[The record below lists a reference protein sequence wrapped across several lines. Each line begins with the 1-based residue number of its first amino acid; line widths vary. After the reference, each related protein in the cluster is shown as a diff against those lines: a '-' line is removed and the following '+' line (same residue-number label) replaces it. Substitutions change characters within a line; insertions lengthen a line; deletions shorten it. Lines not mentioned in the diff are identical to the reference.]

1 MRTSSDQRDAPSVA
15 TVLTPADSMIEQLT
29 LPLFAPCDATPEPVV
44 APPDAPTADPTLAF
58 ARVFRRMGLKRPLPE
73 FQVEYRPFSSL
84 RSTVRLRGNQL
95 RVSISDLLAP
105 SPPIVLEALAEILL
119 GKVFRRRAS
128 REARECYLAYVFK
141 ESTRKRIEETRRR
154 RGHKMQRPARGRC
167 FDLAEIFDDLNR
179 RYFAGALAPTRL
191 GWSPRRSR
199 TILGHYDSAHA
210 SITISRLLD
219 SPKVPRYVVEYL
231 MFHEMLH
238 VQCPVER
245 RGARRVVHS
254 RQFREAERR
263 FAQYALARRRL
274 KQISGRM
281 E

>member
-1 MRTSSDQRDAPSVA
+1 
-15 TVLTPADSMIEQLT
+15 MIEQLT
-29 LPLFAPCDATPEPVV
+29 LPLAPLASGPAPNGAKPEEL
-44 APPDAPTADPTLAF
+44 AADPALAF
-58 ARVFRRMGLKRPLPE
+58 VRVFRRMGIKRPLPE
-73 FQVEYRPFSSL
+73 FQVEYCPFSSL

-128 REARECYLAYVFK
+128 REARECYLAYIFK
-141 ESTRKRIEETRRR
+141 ESTRQRIEETRRR
-154 RGHKMQRPARGRC
+154 RGRKVQRPARGRC
-167 FDLAEIFDDLNR
+167 FDLGEIFDDLNR
-179 RYFAGALAPTRL
+179 RYFEGALPSTRL

-219 SPKVPRYVVEYL
+219 SLQVPRYVVEYL

-238 VQCPVER
+238 IRYPVER

-263 FAQYALARRRL
+263 LPNYEQARQRL
-274 KQISGRM
+274 KLMSGRV

>member
-1 MRTSSDQRDAPSVA
+1 
-15 TVLTPADSMIEQLT
+15 MIEQLP
-29 LPLFAPCDATPEPVV
+29 LRLFAPRDTALEPVAALE
-44 APPDAPTADPTLAF
+44 APAVDPVLAF
-58 ARVFRRMGLKRPLPE
+58 VRAFRRMGLKRSLPE

-105 SPPIVLEALAEILL
+105 SPSIVLEALAEILL

-128 REARECYLAYVFK
+128 REARECYLAYIFK

-154 RGHKMQRPARGRC
+154 RGHKVQRPARGRC
-167 FDLAEIFDDLNR
+167 FDLVEIFNELNR
-179 RYFAGALAPTRL
+179 RYFAGELPPTRL

-199 TILGHYDSAHA
+199 TILGHYDSAHS

-238 VQCPVER
+238 IRYPVER

-254 RQFREAERR
+254 RAFREAERR
-263 FAQYALARRRL
+263 FPQYAQARRRL
-274 KQISGRM
+274 KLISGRL

>member
-1 MRTSSDQRDAPSVA
+1 
-15 TVLTPADSMIEQLT
+15 MIEQLT

-44 APPDAPTADPTLAF
+44 VPPEAPTADPTSAF

-154 RGHKMQRPARGRC
+154 RGNKMQRPARGRC
-167 FDLAEIFDDLNR
+167 FDLAEIFGDLNR

-191 GWSPRRSR
+191 GWSPRRTRALPSAGCLTRRKSR
-199 TILGHYDSAHA
+199 ATWS
-210 SITISRLLD
+210 ST
-219 SPKVPRYVVEYL
+219 
-231 MFHEMLH
+231 
-238 VQCPVER
+238 
-245 RGARRVVHS
+245 
-254 RQFREAERR
+254 
-263 FAQYALARRRL
+263 
-274 KQISGRM
+274 
-281 E
+281 